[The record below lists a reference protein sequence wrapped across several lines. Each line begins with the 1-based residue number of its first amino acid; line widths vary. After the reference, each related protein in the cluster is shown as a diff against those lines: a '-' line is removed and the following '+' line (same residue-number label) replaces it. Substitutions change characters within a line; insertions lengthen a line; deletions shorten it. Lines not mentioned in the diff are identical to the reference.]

1 MPRELHISSASSP
14 YFDGR
19 SRAHVIVADAPS
31 GIGRATAGL
40 PAGRGAHVIVGDR
53 APRGEEV
60 VEPIGAAGGRADFV
74 AGDLRH
80 AVAADVIGS
89 VAVRAGFVP
98 PPLNLR
104 RTRSLG

>member
-14 YFDGR
+14 YFDGC
-19 SRAHVIVADAPS
+19 SRA
-31 GIGRATAGL
+31 R
-40 PAGRGAHVIVGDR
+40 VIVGDL

-60 VEPIGAAGGRADFV
+60 GEPIGAAGRRADFV

-80 AVAADVIGS
+80 AVAADIIGS

-104 RTRSLG
+104 RTGSIG